1 MALRFIQ
8 IFLPHD
14 RPAEIERL
22 LEGHEV
28 LGVWRD
34 ANIEDK
40 SVIHLLLPA
49 DETEEVMDRFEE
61 AFSDE
66 EGFHM
71 LLLPVEAALP
81 RKPPP
86 DPEETIP
93 TDGDS
98 EADDE
103 TDRKNNK
110 TVSRI
115 SREEL
120 YEQLS
125 GALSVDAVFIIMAAL
140 SGGLAA
146 AGLMRDDLA
155 VLIGAM
161 VIAPLL
167 APNVALGLATTLC
180 DNRLLRTALIANII
194 GASAVLIVSVLLGI
208 FIRVDPAT
216 PAIVTRT
223 TVDFG
228 HIALALGAGL
238 AGALAYTRG
247 LPAAVIGVMVA
258 VALVPPL
265 SAFGL
270 LLGQGAYKPAMG
282 ALALTGANVI
292 CVNLASTATF
302 IAQGLRP
309 ADFVEAERAKRSTRK
324 AIAIWLALLAAL
336 IAIIVVRRF

>member
-1 MALRFIQ
+1 MALRFVQ
-8 IFLPHD
+8 IFLPRD

-34 ANIEDK
+34 ANVEDK

-49 DETEEVMDRFEE
+49 EETEEVMDRFEQ
-61 AFSDE
+61 AFSDL

-86 DPEETIP
+86 EPEEAVKGE
-93 TDGDS
+93 DG
-98 EADDE
+98 EQK
-103 TDRKNNK
+103 KNNNRAAPR
-110 TVSRI
+110 V

-120 YEQLS
+120 YEELS
-125 GALSVDAVFIIMAAL
+125 GALRVDAVFIAMAAL

-167 APNVALGLATTLC
+167 APNVALGLATTLA
-180 DNRLLRTALIANII
+180 DNRLLKTALFANVA
-194 GASAVLIVSVLLGI
+194 GAAAALAVSILLGLL
-208 FIRVDPAT
+208 IRVDPST

-270 LLGQGAYKPAMG
+270 LLGQGAYQPAMG
-282 ALALTGANVI
+282 ALALTSANVI
-292 CVNLASTATF
+292 CVNLAATATF
-302 IAQGLRP
+302 IAQGVRP
-309 ADFVEAERAKRSTRK
+309 LDWGEAQRARRHT
-324 AIAIWLALLAAL
+324 ATAVIIWAALLAAL
-336 IAIIVVRRF
+336 SAILIVRRL